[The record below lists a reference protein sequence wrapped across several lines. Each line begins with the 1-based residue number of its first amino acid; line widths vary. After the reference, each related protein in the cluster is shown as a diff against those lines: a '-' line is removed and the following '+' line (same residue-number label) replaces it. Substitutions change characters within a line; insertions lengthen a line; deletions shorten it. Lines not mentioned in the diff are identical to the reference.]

1 VVESVSS
8 VDNTLTISA
17 LTGTIVVRATVLEAV
32 GQFEISSM
40 PISIPFVPAFYV
52 MTPELHVSGMHPQSI
67 LKVSANE
74 RVIQELQVFQLL
86 YCYFLLV
93 NSSCDICMIK
103 LND

>member
-1 VVESVSS
+1 MIESVSS

-17 LTGTIVVRATVLEAV
+17 LTGTIQVRAMVLEAV
-32 GQFEISSM
+32 GQYEISSM

-74 RVIQELQVFQLL
+74 RVIQELQVLFQLL
-86 YCYFLLV
+86 YWYFLLV
-93 NSSCDICMIK
+93 N
-103 LND
+103 